1 MDAPTTARRRAAAL
15 PPEQRRQV
23 LVEATM
29 PLLLEHGTAVT
40 TRQIAEAAG
49 IAEGTIFR
57 VFPDKESLV
66 SAVVEAAF
74 DPAPF
79 EADLARI
86 PLDRPLVHR
95 LEQAVDL
102 LQRRMSSLA
111 QLMTAAGLTRPPGAV
126 APSAQR
132 RPPTSVE
139 ALARLF
145 EPDAEQL
152 RRDPL
157 DAAALLRAMT
167 FAGTHPMMVEEPTAP
182 REIVDVLLHGV
193 LRAPT
198 ETDPTHPADPAE
210 QEPPC

>member
-1 MDAPTTARRRAAAL
+1 MG
-15 PPEQRRQV
+15 
-23 LVEATM
+23 ATL
-29 PLLLEHGTAVT
+29 PLLLEHGTSVT

-57 VFPDKESLV
+57 AFPDKDSLV
-66 SAVVEAAF
+66 AAAVEAAF

-79 EADLARI
+79 EADLSRI
-86 PLDRPLVHR
+86 PLDAPLRDR
-95 LEQAVDL
+95 LERAVGL

-111 QLMTAAGLTRPPGAV
+111 QLMTAAGLTRPPGAA

-145 EPDAEQL
+145 EPDAEHL
-152 RRDPL
+152 RRSPL
-157 DAAALLRAMT
+157 ESAALLRAMT

-182 REIVDVLLHGV
+182 GEIVDVLLHGV
-193 LRAPT
+193 LRTPT
-198 ETDPTHPADPAE
+198 CTDPTSIE